1 MRQVGEA
8 ELVWNVSYR
17 LGRLRHA
24 VRKGLGSN
32 VAEERERAEREI
44 ALAVVREG
52 LGRYEIPTSAPL
64 PRGTDLFTKAAF
76 GLGDGNAPMM
86 SDDASK

>member
-24 VRKGLGSN
+24 VRKGLASN
-32 VAEERERAEREI
+32 VAEERAQAEREI
-44 ALAVVREG
+44 AVQIVRDG
-52 LGRYEIPTSAPL
+52 LGKYEILTSAPL
-64 PRGTDLFTKAAF
+64 AGGTDLFTKAAF

-86 SDDASK
+86 SDDASG